1 MFVSATHPHLEEL
14 NEDNILK
21 EVLGDKINLE
31 KIYGGVIR
39 GMSYPFGTYNSK
51 VKDIIRSCGVDYS
64 RTIVENEDI
73 EEFAEMVSNKNDIWY
88 ATNIE
93 VYDYITSIKSLRFPG
108 DKSRVYNPSSLDI
121 WISIDG
127 KTVKIGSRK
136 TIELL

>member
-1 MFVSATHPHLEEL
+1 
-14 NEDNILK
+14 
-21 EVLGDKINLE
+21 
-31 KIYGGVIR
+31 
-39 GMSYPFGTYNSK
+39 MSYPFGTYNSK
-51 VKDIIRSCGVDYS
+51 VKEIIRSCGVDYS

-93 VYDYITSIKSLRFPG
+93 VYDYITSIKSLRFSG

-121 WISIDG
+121 WSSIDG